1 MCRSNRSEKP
11 YPPKRMNLT
20 ELIKQRLQAL
30 EPLDLSIQDDSA
42 LHVGHAGNQGGG
54 HFSLSISSAHFLGK
68 SQVMRH
74 RLVYAQLADLIP
86 NKIHALSINATVP
99 QAL

>member
-1 MCRSNRSEKP
+1 
-11 YPPKRMNLT
+11 MNLT
-20 ELIKQRLQAL
+20 KLIKQRLQAL
-30 EPLDLSIQDDSA
+30 EPLELSIQDDSA
-42 LHVGHAGNQGGG
+42 LHAGHAGNQGGG
-54 HFSLSISSAHFLGK
+54 HFSLSLSSAHFSGK
-68 SQVMRH
+68 SQIMRH

>member
-1 MCRSNRSEKP
+1 
-11 YPPKRMNLT
+11 MNLSD
-20 ELIKQRLQAL
+20 LIKQRLQAL
-30 EPLDLSIQDDSA
+30 EPQELSLQDDSA

-54 HFSLSISSAHFLGK
+54 HFRLSISSAHFSGK

-99 QAL
+99 QEL

>member
-11 YPPKRMNLT
+11 YRPKQMNLT
-20 ELIKQRLQAL
+20 DLIKQRLQAL
-30 EPLDLSIQDDSA
+30 EPQELSLQDNSA

-54 HFSLSISSAHFLGK
+54 HFSLNISSAHFSGK

-99 QAL
+99 QEL

>member
-1 MCRSNRSEKP
+1 MH
-11 YPPKRMNLT
+11 LT

-30 EPLDLSIQDDSA
+30 EPLELSLQDDSA
-42 LHVGHAGNQGGG
+42 LHAGHAGNQGGG
-54 HFSLSISSAHFLGK
+54 HFSLSISSAHFSGK

-86 NKIHALSINATVP
+86 NKIHALSIKAIAP
-99 QAL
+99 

>member
-11 YPPKRMNLT
+11 YRPKRMNLT

-54 HFSLSISSAHFLGK
+54 HFSLSISSKHFLGK
-68 SQVMRH
+68 SHVMRH

-86 NKIHALSINATVP
+86 NKIHALSINAIAP
-99 QAL
+99 QEL

>member
-11 YPPKRMNLT
+11 YRPKQMNLT
-20 ELIKQRLQAL
+20 DLIKQRLQAL
-30 EPLDLSIQDDSA
+30 EPQELSLQDDSA

-54 HFSLSISSAHFLGK
+54 HFSLNISSAHFSGK

-99 QAL
+99 QEL

>member
-1 MCRSNRSEKP
+1 
-11 YPPKRMNLT
+11 MNLT

-54 HFSLSISSAHFLGK
+54 HFSLSISSAHFLGQ

>member
-1 MCRSNRSEKP
+1 
-11 YPPKRMNLT
+11 MNLT
-20 ELIKQRLQAL
+20 DLIKQRLQAL

-42 LHVGHAGNQGGG
+42 MHAGHAGNQGGG
-54 HFSLSISSAHFLGK
+54 HFSLSIISAHFSGK

-86 NKIHALSINATVP
+86 NKIHALSINAIAP
-99 QAL
+99 QEL

>member
-1 MCRSNRSEKP
+1 MH
-11 YPPKRMNLT
+11 LT
-20 ELIKQRLQAL
+20 DLIKQRLQAL

-42 LHVGHAGNQGGG
+42 MHAGHAGNQGGG
-54 HFSLSISSAHFLGK
+54 HFSLSISSAHFSGK

-86 NKIHALSINATVP
+86 NKIHALSINAIAP
-99 QAL
+99 QEL

>member
-1 MCRSNRSEKP
+1 
-11 YPPKRMNLT
+11 MNLT

-30 EPLDLSIQDDSA
+30 EPQDLSIQDDSA

-74 RLVYAQLADLIP
+74 RLVYAQLAYLIP
-86 NKIHALSINATVP
+86 NKIHALSINASVP

>member
-1 MCRSNRSEKP
+1 
-11 YPPKRMNLT
+11 MNLT

-30 EPLDLSIQDDSA
+30 EPLDLSVQDDSA
-42 LHVGHAGNQGGG
+42 LHAGHAGNQGGG
-54 HFSLSISSAHFLGK
+54 HFSLSLSSAHFSGK
-68 SQVMRH
+68 SQIMRH

-99 QAL
+99 QEL

>member
-1 MCRSNRSEKP
+1 MCRLNRSEKP
-11 YPPKRMNLT
+11 YRPKQMNLT
-20 ELIKQRLQAL
+20 DLIKQRLQAL
-30 EPLDLSIQDDSA
+30 EPQELSLQDDSA

-54 HFSLSISSAHFLGK
+54 HFSLNISSAHFSGK

-99 QAL
+99 QEL

>member
-1 MCRSNRSEKP
+1 MH
-11 YPPKRMNLT
+11 LT
-20 ELIKQRLQAL
+20 DLIKQRLQAL
-30 EPLDLSIQDDSA
+30 EPHELSLQDDSA

-54 HFSLSISSAHFLGK
+54 HFSLSISSAHFSGK

-74 RLVYAQLADLIP
+74 RLVYVQLADLIP

-99 QAL
+99 QEL

>member
-1 MCRSNRSEKP
+1 
-11 YPPKRMNLT
+11 MNLT

-86 NKIHALSINATVP
+86 NKIHALSINASVP

>member
-1 MCRSNRSEKP
+1 
-11 YPPKRMNLT
+11 MNLT

-30 EPLDLSIQDDSA
+30 EPLELSIQDDSA
-42 LHVGHAGNQGGG
+42 LHAGHAGNQGGG
-54 HFSLSISSAHFLGK
+54 HFSLSLSSAHFSGK
-68 SQVMRH
+68 SQIMRH

>member
-1 MCRSNRSEKP
+1 
-11 YPPKRMNLT
+11 MNLT

-30 EPLDLSIQDDSA
+30 EPLELSIQDDSA
-42 LHVGHAGNQGGG
+42 LHAGHAGNQGGG
-54 HFSLSISSAHFLGK
+54 HFSLSLSSAHFSGK
-68 SQVMRH
+68 SQIMRH

-99 QAL
+99 HGL

>member
-1 MCRSNRSEKP
+1 
-11 YPPKRMNLT
+11 MNLT
-20 ELIKQRLQAL
+20 DLIKQRLQAL
-30 EPLDLSIQDDSA
+30 EPQELSLQDDSA

-54 HFSLSISSAHFLGK
+54 HFSLSISSAHFSGK

-99 QAL
+99 QEL

>member
-1 MCRSNRSEKP
+1 
-11 YPPKRMNLT
+11 MNLT
-20 ELIKQRLQAL
+20 DLIKQRLQAL
-30 EPLDLSIQDDSA
+30 EPHELSLQDDSA

-54 HFSLSISSAHFLGK
+54 HFSLSISSAHFSGK

-99 QAL
+99 QEL

>member
-1 MCRSNRSEKP
+1 
-11 YPPKRMNLT
+11 MNLT
-20 ELIKQRLQAL
+20 DLIKQRLQAL
-30 EPLDLSIQDDSA
+30 EPHELSLQDDSA
-42 LHVGHAGNQGGG
+42 MHVGHTGNQGGG
-54 HFSLSISSAHFLGK
+54 HFSLSISSAHFSGK

-99 QAL
+99 QEL